1 MRAKTIKAGRTVFTT
16 TALFTAMLLAGSVTA
31 DSVGEPGRG
40 SGKSNPL
47 NNVYFGEQH
56 MHMADSALITNES
69 AFILPILQSS
79 ILAVFASLLPL
90 T

>member
-1 MRAKTIKAGRTVFTT
+1 
-16 TALFTAMLLAGSVTA
+16 MLLAGSVTA

-56 MHMADSALITNES
+56 MHTADSAD
-69 AFILPILQSS
+69 AFAMGNRNTQELDFYPGLQERLP
-79 ILAVFASLLPL
+79 
-90 T
+90 